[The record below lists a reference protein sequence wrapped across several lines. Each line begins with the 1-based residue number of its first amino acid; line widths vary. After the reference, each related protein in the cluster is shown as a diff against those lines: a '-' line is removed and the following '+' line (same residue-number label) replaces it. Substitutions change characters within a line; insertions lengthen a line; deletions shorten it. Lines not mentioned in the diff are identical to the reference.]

1 MTASD
6 TAPTAKP
13 SADDCAYQDHAL
25 QGVSRTFALTI
36 PELPESLR
44 LVVGNAYLL
53 CRIAD
58 TLEDAESLSVDDK
71 KRLSEQFVEVVAG
84 TADAAQFGRDAFA
97 RLGDDTLEAERNLV
111 RNTDRVLR
119 ITHGFS
125 AADRAALLRCVR
137 IMVDGME
144 RFQEGR
150 FTHGLRNEEQLDSYC
165 YHVAGVVGEML
176 TELFCAH
183 RPRIAERRA
192 ELERLA
198 ASFGQGLQMT
208 NILKDIWDDRGR
220 NVCWL
225 PRDVFEQE
233 GFDLRRIDH
242 GRDEAA
248 YQVALGRL
256 VASAAQHL
264 ENALAYTLLIPRS
277 EQGIRQFCL
286 WALGMAVLTLRRIN
300 RRRDFASGSEVKISR
315 RTVYATIL
323 ISRLFG
329 RSDFMLRCLFALLVR
344 GLRQKQGPSSRY
356 DMTDTSHPE

>member
-1 MTASD
+1 MTADD
-6 TAPTAKP
+6 TAASAKP
-13 SADDCAYQDHAL
+13 SPDDYAYQDHAL

-58 TLEDAESLSVDDK
+58 TLEDAQSLSVDDK
-71 KRLSEQFVEVVAG
+71 KRLSERFVEVVAG
-84 TADAAQFGRDAFA
+84 TADPARFGRDAFA
-97 RLGDDTLEAERNLV
+97 RLGDDTLEAERDLV
-111 RNTDRVLR
+111 RNADRVLR
-119 ITHGFS
+119 ITYSFS
-125 AADRAALLRCVR
+125 DTDRAALLRCVR

-150 FTHGLRNEEQLDSYC
+150 FTHGLRDEEQLDSYC

-183 RPRIAERRA
+183 RPRIAKRRA
-192 ELERLA
+192 ELARLA

-233 GFDLRRIDH
+233 GFDLRRIDD

-286 WALGMAVLTLRRIN
+286 WALGMAVLTLRRVN
-300 RRRDFASGSEVKISR
+300 QRRDFASGSEVKISR
-315 RTVYATIL
+315 RTVYATVL

-329 RSDFMLRCLFALLVR
+329 RSDLMLRCLFALLAR
-344 GLRQKQGPSSRY
+344 GLRQSNAPRL
-356 DMTDTSHPE
+356 DTT